1 MLSFMQKWAYL
12 NLEQKLFYLGI
23 FQLEF
28 EKSHCGIWNWHPQ
41 IFQRAKFCAKIKIL
55 KFRAKNVLFGY
66 F

>member
-12 NLEQKLFYLGI
+12 NLEQKSFYLGI

-28 EKSHCGIWNWHPQ
+28 EKSHCGIWNRHPQ
-41 IFQRAKFCAKIKIL
+41 IFLRAKFCAKIKIL
-55 KFRAKNVLFGY
+55 KVRTKNVLFGY